1 MSGLPTM
8 SPAGPERLAVR
19 PFRSLRFRITAAATV
34 LVALTLVLAS
44 AAIMR
49 IVRADLLASAEAALN
64 EAVSQQ
70 AEELGLF
77 EGELIEDDGFASA
90 FIPVEIDGELA
101 ELGLFT
107 QEEADGLAYGE
118 LTLNEQLIALVVID
132 PDDGGLVELID
143 PITFTEVEDPE
154 LVAEFEDLLFE
165 VYEFEEGEAEYL
177 GPLLVGAA
185 PLDDVE
191 ESIDALQGA
200 LLMIVP
206 LLVVGFG
213 LGAWLLV
220 GRALRPVLAITSE
233 VEDISTTSLDRRV
246 PVPDTGDEVSEL
258 ATVMNRML
266 GRLQRGDERRRQFA
280 ADASHELRSPLT
292 TVRVAAEL
300 IERRPE
306 ADRTGRLATEI
317 MAEADRM
324 EALIDDLLA
333 LAKLDED
340 AVQPGDVEPVDL
352 GLVATAE
359 VERLGRDTP
368 VPIEVEVTPGD
379 HLVTVARRHLQR
391 LVTNLVDNACH
402 HATSTV
408 RVTVSVDEGGASLLT
423 VDDDGPGVDPEDAE
437 RIFERFARLD
447 DARDRREGGA
457 GLGLALV
464 KAIAEGHG
472 ATVSVGR
479 APLGGASFIVRF

>member
-1 MSGLPTM
+1 M
-8 SPAGPERLAVR
+8 RHI
-19 PFRSLRFRITAAATV
+19 RSLRFRITAAATA
-34 LVALTLVLAS
+34 LVALTLVVAS
-44 AAIMR
+44 VAIMN
-49 IVRADLLASAEAALN
+49 IVRADLLASAEAALDQ
-64 EAVSQQ
+64 AVAEQ
-70 AEELGLF
+70 AEELGLVQDEF
-77 EGELIEDDGFASA
+77 IEDDGFSEA
-90 FIPVEIDGELA
+90 FVPIEIDGEPA

-118 LTLNEQLIALVVID
+118 LTLDEQLVALVVID
-132 PDDGGLVELID
+132 PESGALVELVD
-143 PITFTEVEDPE
+143 PVTFNTVDDPD

-165 VYEFEEGEAEYL
+165 VYEFGEEGADA
-177 GPLLVGAA
+177 GRLLIGAA
-185 PLDDVE
+185 PLDEVE

-233 VEDISTTSLDRRV
+233 VEDISTSSLDRRV
-246 PVPDTGDEVSEL
+246 PVPETGDEVAEL

-266 GRLQRGDERRRQFA
+266 ARLQRGDQQRRQFA

-300 IERRPE
+300 IERRPS
-306 ADRTGRLATEI
+306 ADRTGRLGAEI

-333 LAKLDED
+333 LAKLDE
-340 AVQPGDVEPVDL
+340 ATVHTTDVELVDL
-352 GLVATAE
+352 GLMAEAE
-359 VERLGRDTP
+359 VERIGRDAE
-368 VPIEVEVTPGD
+368 VPIGITVAPGA
-379 HLVTVARRHLQR
+379 HSVSVARRHLQR

-408 RVTVSVDEGGASLLT
+408 TVSVASDGGGPVLT
-423 VDDDGPGVDPEDAE
+423 VDDDGPGVAPEDAE

-447 DARDRREGGA
+447 AARDRREGGA

-472 ATVSVGR
+472 ASVQVGR
-479 APLGGASFIVRF
+479 ADLGGARFTVRF